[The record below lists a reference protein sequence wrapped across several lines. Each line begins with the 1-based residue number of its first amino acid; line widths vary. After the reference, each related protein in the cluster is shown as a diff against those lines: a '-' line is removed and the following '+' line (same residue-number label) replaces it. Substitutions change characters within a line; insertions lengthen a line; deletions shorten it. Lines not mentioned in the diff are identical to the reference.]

1 MAYIDA
7 AYYEDTFH
15 GTPIPQ
21 EDIDRLLEI
30 ASDLIDAVANVPFTF
45 SELTEEEQGFV
56 KKATAYQTEL
66 IFLQGGVDAIVGM
79 SAQAAD
85 SEHLGSYSITKG
97 ATAASYSSKVVMP
110 TINGIPV
117 SDLAV
122 QQLRRAGLMSRWA
135 YAGLR
140 PPVCPGW
147 R

>member
-21 EDIDRLLEI
+21 EDIERLMEI
-30 ASDLIDAVANVPFTF
+30 ASDLIDSIATVPFTF
-45 SELTEEEQGFV
+45 TDLSEEEQGFV
-56 KKATAYQTEL
+56 QKATAYQTEML
-66 IFLQGGVDAIVGM
+66 FLQGGVDAIVGM

-97 ATAASYSSKVVMP
+97 ATAASSSSKVVMP
-110 TINGIPV
+110 TINGTPV
-117 SDLAV
+117 SELAV

-135 YAGLR
+135 YAGIFHPKYPKR
-140 PPVCPGW
+140 